1 MNKKNDY
8 TSGIDTAILLSYLMA
23 HIVSLII
30 VHLLD
35 KANYSYQEIIW
46 IYVVAV
52 ANHKKHFFF

>member
-1 MNKKNDY
+1 MNKKNDF

-35 KANYSYQEIIW
+35 KANYSYQEII
-46 IYVVAV
+46 
-52 ANHKKHFFF
+52 